1 MEHGWC
7 QVCVSFPCLRFTLGG
22 EGEGTATRRLL
33 KLLHLFCFKIGV
45 TENPSS
51 SGYALYFEYM
61 YVCHN

>member
-1 MEHGWC
+1 MSG
-7 QVCVSFPCLRFTLGG
+7 LRIIPLPPFHLGG
-22 EGEGTATRRLL
+22 EGEGAATRRLL

>member
-1 MEHGWC
+1 MSG
-7 QVCVSFPCLRFTLGG
+7 LRIIPLPPFHLGGG